1 MYVSAVIDGGSHP
14 FPFRTRKLSL
24 LSPMVLGLRARESR
38 SLQDSRPTCCKQRV
52 GLFLYPLHFVTLSR
66 PQPVDTGCLSLTA
79 PCPQGG
85 GPLRF
90 YRPFR
95 LAASLPPKG
104 GHVHIG
110 AEAPSGQR
118 SPPRQVD
125 TCRLRLTPL
134 AVNSEW
140 GFFYARVVMP
150 AKAGTSLPDPTR
162 DGTPP
167 THEGVASDS
176 VRARGRPTP
185 HTKILSFQSSVS
197 SPQHIIWPQGRD
209 YKNSQL
215 ITNPASYFLT
225 QADPRLREDDV
236 SRASF
241 PSP

>member
-1 MYVSAVIDGGSHP
+1 MLSRALLIARVAFFFFQRFSSAPRGQPGSIVGDASHSAAFRMVRSSGPLRTLPAVYVSAVIDGGSHP

-52 GLFLYPLHFVTLSR
+52 GLFLCPLHFVTLSR

-85 GPLRF
+85 GALRF

-150 AKAGTSLPDPTR
+150 AKAGTSLPDP
-162 DGTPP
+162 
-167 THEGVASDS
+167 
-176 VRARGRPTP
+176 
-185 HTKILSFQSSVS
+185 
-197 SPQHIIWPQGRD
+197 SP
-209 YKNSQL
+209 
-215 ITNPASYFLT
+215 
-225 QADPRLREDDV
+225 
-236 SRASF
+236 
-241 PSP
+241 

>member
-1 MYVSAVIDGGSHP
+1 MPRGQPGSIVGDASRSAAFRQVRSSGPLRTLPAVYVSAVIDGGSHP

-52 GLFLYPLHFVTLSR
+52 GLFLCPLHFVTLSR

-118 SPPRQVD
+118 SPHDSSIRVA
-125 TCRLRLTPL
+125 CRSRPL
-134 AVNSEW
+134 
-140 GFFYARVVMP
+140 P
-150 AKAGTSLPDPTR
+150 
-162 DGTPP
+162 
-167 THEGVASDS
+167 
-176 VRARGRPTP
+176 
-185 HTKILSFQSSVS
+185 
-197 SPQHIIWPQGRD
+197 
-209 YKNSQL
+209 
-215 ITNPASYFLT
+215 
-225 QADPRLREDDV
+225 
-236 SRASF
+236 
-241 PSP
+241 